1 MEKAIRYAEQNGI
14 CEFHLEDG
22 KMIYF
27 SSFPMEKAT
36 YRCEVN
42 LETMT
47 ETRAKMPKY
56 YKAYKD
62 RIDGKYQSNYMA

>member
-1 MEKAIRYAEQNGI
+1 MEAIRYAEQNGI

-22 KMIYF
+22 KMVYY

-42 LETMT
+42 LEKMT
-47 ETRAKMPKY
+47 ETRVKIPTN
-56 YKAYKD
+56 YKTYKD
-62 RIDGKYQSNYMA
+62 RNEGK